1 MNFKNILHDDIFS
14 DFLHSV
20 DVDADLNNI
29 ESEIKRFREID
40 QKGVDHSNRGGYH
53 SQMMHKQYM
62 DDKSDI
68 LSELL
73 DGIDWYIAEYVKTN
87 IKDNYNYI
95 TKLYAWWFM
104 INNRGNWNSPH
115 SHGDANIAA
124 IFYVKVPENSGK
136 LVLGRTDGAVYNN
149 MYQSNATLEIA
160 PKEGRLYFFPA
171 HLMHWV
177 EPSQSDEER
186 ICITSNIKVYTSD

>member
-1 MNFKNILHDDIFS
+1 MNFKNILNDDIFS

-20 DVDADLNNI
+20 DVDVDLNHI

-40 QKGVDHSNRGGYH
+40 QKGAHHSNRGGYH

-68 LSELL
+68 LSELV
-73 DGIDWYIAEYVKTN
+73 DGIEWYVAEYVKTN
-87 IKDNYNYI
+87 IKDNYI
-95 TKLYAWWFM
+95 TKLCNWWFM
-104 INNRGNWNSPH
+104 INNKGNWNSPH
-115 SHGDANIAA
+115 SHGHTDIAA

-136 LVLGRTDGAVYNN
+136 LVLKRTDGAHYIDMYN
-149 MYQSNATLEIA
+149 STSTLEIA
-160 PKEGRLYFFPA
+160 PQEGRLYLFPA
-171 HLMHWV
+171 HILHWV

-186 ICITSNIKVYTSD
+186 ICITSNIKVHTSD